1 MFGLNSQSILVKD
14 KIQNLTVLYIKYGNT
29 YILGIKIRKSKMDLN
44 MVALTIGC
52 IVISYIPTDH
62 NAVIKFIS
70 LTGYCTI
77 CPAAVMQSVPQHNSQ
92 VYCAMIN
99 QWN

>member
-1 MFGLNSQSILVKD
+1 
-14 KIQNLTVLYIKYGNT
+14 
-29 YILGIKIRKSKMDLN
+29 

-77 CPAAVMQSVPQHNSQ
+77 CPAAVMQSVPQQPGILCNDQS
-92 VYCAMIN
+92 MKLKFN
-99 QWN
+99 